1 MTRVARTTASRLLA
15 VLATALAVLLV
26 AMGCSGSTT
35 TAGGG
40 GSTAAAPT
48 SGNTIVIKDFAFTP
62 ADINV
67 APGTKIM
74 VTNSDSA
81 IHTVTANDKSFDTG
95 SITNGQTVEL
105 TAPTAPGK
113 YPFRCTPHQYMT
125 GTLTVA

>member
-40 GSTAAAPT
+40 GST
-48 SGNTIVIKDFAFTP
+48 IVIKDFAFTP
-62 ADINV
+62 ADITV

>member
-26 AMGCSGSTT
+26 AVGCGGSTT

-40 GSTAAAPT
+40 GSTAAPT
-48 SGNTIVIKDFAFTP
+48 SGNTIMIKDFAFTP
-62 ADINV
+62 ADITV

-74 VTNSDSA
+74 VTNSDSVV
-81 IHTVTANDKSFDTG
+81 HTLTANDKSFDTG